1 MNTPSKQDLIS
12 AGYRM
17 SVNTADAIV
26 SRAALIVK
34 MAYLLAYVSEQEIS
48 DATSADTIGQAWLAL
63 TFLRLVKDN
72 EFATRTGG
80 ERKNNQYGQRIE
92 YGLEELKSECNMLLR
107 KIEDEH
113 PKKSKVFDICEVY
126 FKTQLLG

>member
-26 SRAALIVK
+26 SRAALLVK
-34 MAYLLAYVSEQEIS
+34 MAYLLAFVSEQEIA
-48 DATSADTIGQAWLAL
+48 DATSADTIGQAWMAL
-63 TFLRLVKDN
+63 TFLRLIKDN

-80 ERKNNQYGQRIE
+80 ERKNNQYGQRVD

-107 KIEDEH
+107 KLEDEH
-113 PKKSKVFDICEVY
+113 PKKSNVFDICEVY
-126 FKTQLLG
+126 FKTQIFG

>member
-1 MNTPSKQDLIS
+1 MNAPSKQDLIS

-26 SRAALIVK
+26 SRAALFVK
-34 MAYLLAYVSEQEIS
+34 MAYLLAFVSEQEITDS
-48 DATSADTIGQAWLAL
+48 TSADTIGQAWMAL

-80 ERKNNQYGQRIE
+80 ERKNNQYGQRVD

-107 KIEDEH
+107 KLGEEY
-113 PKKSKVFDICEVY
+113 PQKSNINDICEVY

>member
-1 MNTPSKQDLIS
+1 MTAPSKQDLIS

-26 SRAALIVK
+26 SRAALFVK
-34 MAYLLAYVSEQEIS
+34 MAYLLAFVSEQEIS
-48 DATSADTIGQAWLAL
+48 DATSADTIGQAWMAL

-80 ERKNNQYGQRIE
+80 ERKDNQYGQRVE

-107 KIEDEH
+107 KLGDEY
-113 PKKSKVFDICEVY
+113 PQKSMIYDICEVY
-126 FKTQLLG
+126 YKTQLLG

>member
-1 MNTPSKQDLIS
+1 MNAPSKQDLIS

-26 SRAALIVK
+26 SRAALFVK
-34 MAYLLAYVSEQEIS
+34 MAYLLAFVSEQEIS
-48 DATSADTIGQAWLAL
+48 DATSSDTIGQAWLAL

-80 ERKNNQYGQRIE
+80 ERKNNQYGQRVE
-92 YGLEELKSECNMLLR
+92 YGLEELKSECDMLLR
-107 KIEDEH
+107 KLEDEH

-126 FKTQLLG
+126 FNTQILG